1 MVEQSAIARP
11 TSGSEMTQLNHP
23 PSARPGPA
31 GMPVVPPQRRDQ
43 LVRRHMPLA
52 RSLALRYRD
61 RGEPL
66 DDLVQVA
73 YLGLVKASRSYR
85 PELGATFEAYAV
97 PTVTGEL
104 RRHFRDHGWDV
115 RPPRR
120 LQELRARLGPARED
134 LRQELAREPTSAEL
148 AARLEVTLADLD
160 EVRRAS
166 DNYHALSLDAPPPG
180 EDGRDWASS
189 VADLHGQAVSDDGAL
204 DAVLDMT
211 AVAPLLAELDPR
223 DQLIIALR
231 FYGGCTQQQIAER
244 IGVTQMQVSRL
255 LSQVLERLR
264 ARALAESRSP
274 TTVRAAAS

>member
-1 MVEQSAIARP
+1 MS
-11 TSGSEMTQLNHP
+11 TLNPSP
-23 PSARPGPA
+23 PLRLPA
-31 GMPVVPPQRRDQ
+31 ADAPVVPPQSRDQ

-52 RSLALRYRD
+52 RSLAMRYRD
-61 RGEPL
+61 RGERL

-73 YLGLVKASRSYR
+73 YLGLVKAARSYR
-85 PELGATFEAYAV
+85 PELGTNFEAYAV

-120 LQELRARLGPARED
+120 LQELRARVGPAQED
-134 LRQELAREPTSAEL
+134 LRQELAREPTRAEL
-148 AARLEVTLADLD
+148 AVRLDVPLGDLD

-180 EDGRDWASS
+180 EDGEDWTRS
-189 VADLHGQAVSDDGAL
+189 VADLHGQAAADDDGL
-204 DAVLDMT
+204 DAVLDT
-211 AVAPLLAELDPR
+211 AAVAPLLAELDPR

-231 FYGGCTQQQIAER
+231 FYSGCTQQQIAER

-255 LSQVLERLR
+255 LSAVLDRLR
-264 ARALAESRSP
+264 ARALAES
-274 TTVRAAAS
+274 AAPVAHGATAS